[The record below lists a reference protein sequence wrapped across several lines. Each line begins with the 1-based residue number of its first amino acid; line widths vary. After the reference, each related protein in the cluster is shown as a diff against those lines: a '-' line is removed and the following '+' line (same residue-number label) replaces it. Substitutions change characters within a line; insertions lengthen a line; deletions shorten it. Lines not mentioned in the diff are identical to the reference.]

1 MIKAQKF
8 LKKKGH
14 RVLMPVKAKEVDYWS
29 DDNISRVEAK
39 KKYEL
44 IDEHMRNIEKS
55 DAILAVNITKGDI
68 ENYIGANTSLEMG
81 FAHYRKKK
89 IFAFNPLP
97 NQKYILDEI
106 MTIDPVILH
115 GDLSKIR

>member
-39 KKYEL
+39 KKY
-44 IDEHMRNIEKS
+44 